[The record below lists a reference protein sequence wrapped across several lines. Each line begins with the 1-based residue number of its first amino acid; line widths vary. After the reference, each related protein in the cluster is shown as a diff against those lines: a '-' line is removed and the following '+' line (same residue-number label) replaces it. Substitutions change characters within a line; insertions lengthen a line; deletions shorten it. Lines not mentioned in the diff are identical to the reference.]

1 MCGPP
6 GGWRCRFQGCCE
18 ESLYPT
24 QPVHQGTMP
33 IAADA
38 GISRLPHPGI
48 DLPSDR
54 VGASQVALVVKK
66 KKKPTCQFRRHK
78 RQMFN
83 PWVGKIPRR
92 RACQPTPV
100 FLLGESHAQRNLVGY
115 SPLGHKELDT
125 TKILARTH
133 ALQSVI
139 CRRGIFSSEREGD
152 TLSPRAEG
160 AELGFEPRT
169 VRPQR

>member
-1 MCGPP
+1 MRQVNAAEGKSKHSLKSRQRVCGPP

-18 ESLYPT
+18 ESLYPA

-54 VGASQVALVVKK
+54 AGASQVALVVKK
-66 KKKPTCQFRRHK
+66 KKKPTCQRRRHK

-92 RACQPTPV
+92 RACPTPV
-100 FLLGESHAQRNLVGY
+100 FLPRESHGQRSLVGY
-115 SPLGHKELDT
+115 SPRGHKESDT
-125 TKILARTH
+125 TEQL
-133 ALQSVI
+133 
-139 CRRGIFSSEREGD
+139 
-152 TLSPRAEG
+152 TL
-160 AELGFEPRT
+160 
-169 VRPQR
+169 